1 VAKAKLGEL
10 FVKDR
15 SLTVPF
21 SGFALKRF
29 AVKERTLRRII
40 AVLIGLFILFLA
52 GAILIRIVS
61 DYTVTLEE
69 QRKVAAL
76 HADMAAMNLSQ
87 KFATEMQN
95 QSTPRT
101 PLNDDLQSALAP
113 DAASKQRFFLAT
125 DLSGF
130 ISATYPVNQELLGK
144 RLSALVQNS
153 VTHLN
158 HADRAKMTEMVLSDG
173 RKAFVTTRDLTPH
186 PGVLA
191 VIQTRDGMLASW
203 WNQTTTYGSLFI
215 TTSFVLLL
223 IGAAFH
229 WQSERADDADRTL
242 TMATE
247 RLDKALDRGR
257 CGLWDWDIARGHI
270 FWSKSMFDILGLEPR
285 GELLSYGEV
294 SELLHPEDPRM
305 DKIIDKMLRTRLTNI
320 DQEFRMRHKDG
331 HWVWLRARAELA
343 EAPDQEAPHFVGI
356 AIDITEQKL
365 AVKHNME
372 AELRLRDAIENI
384 SEAFVLWDADN
395 KLVMCNSIYQ
405 QFHNLPASVCQ
416 TGTHYDDVA
425 NASTEPLVRQ
435 RVPKAENETDT
446 DTKPEPGNTFEAQ
459 LEDGRWLHISERR
472 TKDGGFVSVGTDV
485 TPIKQH
491 EEQLLKSEKE
501 LMNTVR
507 DLEKIRMELEA
518 QKQRLVEL
526 ADNYQ
531 EAKTRAEAAN
541 RSKSEFLANMSHEL
555 RTPLNAIIGF
565 SEVMENEMFGPIGPE
580 KYTEYARDI
589 HHSGQYLLDVI
600 SDILDMS
607 KIEAGR
613 VHLDIG
619 DCQLDTIIEHALRI
633 VKPRAFEDNISI
645 VEKVKAGIA
654 LQADDRA
661 LKQVLINVLANA
673 VKFTPS
679 GGRVTVSARKV
690 AAGIKIEI
698 IDTGIGISKRDIEKI
713 GRPFEQVENQL
724 TKSRGGSG
732 LGLAISRSLIEL
744 HGGKLAITSVEGE
757 GTTVS
762 ITVPLVTVKLESE
775 AA

>member
-1 VAKAKLGEL
+1 MAKARLGEL

-15 SLTVPF
+15 SLTVPI
-21 SGFALKRF
+21 SSLPWTQL
-29 AVKERTLRRII
+29 AVKERTLRRLITF
-40 AVLIGLFILFLA
+40 LIGVFIMFLA

-61 DYTVTLEE
+61 DYTTTLDE
-69 QRKVAAL
+69 QRKASAL
-76 HADMAAMNLSQ
+76 HADVAAFRLSE
-87 KFATEMQN
+87 KFAREMQN
-95 QSTPRT
+95 SSTPRT
-101 PLNDDLQSALAP
+101 PLEDDLTSALAP
-113 DAASKQRFFLAT
+113 GAADYQRVFLAT
-125 DLSGF
+125 DPAGVV
-130 ISATYPVNQELLGK
+130 AAVYPDKPEFLGK
-144 RLSALVQNS
+144 
-153 VTHLN
+153 
-158 HADRAKMTEMVLSDG
+158 KLSDLLPG
-173 RKAFVTTRDLTPH
+173 DTLRLNLTDRSTMREAILPDGQEGFVTWRPLTPN
-186 PGVLA
+186 PGRLA
-191 VIQTRDGMLASW
+191 VLQSQDAMLEGW
-203 WNQTTTYGSLFI
+203 WGQSRTYGSLFI

-294 SELLHPEDPRM
+294 SELLHPDDPRM
-305 DKIIDKMLRTRLTNI
+305 DKLVDKMLRQNLTSI
-320 DQEFRMRHKDG
+320 DQEFRMRHADG

-343 EAPDQEAPHFVGI
+343 EALNQEAPHFVGI

-365 AVKHNME
+365 AVKQNME

-395 KLVMCNSIYQ
+395 RLVMCNSIYQ
-405 QFHNLPASVCQ
+405 QFHNLPARVCQ
-416 TGTHYDDVA
+416 PGTHYDIVA
-425 NASTEPLVRQ
+425 KTATEPLVRQ
-435 RVPKAENETDT
+435 RVPKAEADT
-446 DTKPEPGNTFEAQ
+446 EEGTTFEAQ

-472 TKDGGFVSVGTDV
+472 TKDGGFVSVGTEV

-491 EEQLLKSEKE
+491 EEALLKSEKE
-501 LMNTVR
+501 LMDTVR
-507 DLEKIRMELEA
+507 DLERSRMELET

-531 EAKTRAEAAN
+531 EQKTRAEAAN

-565 SEVMENEMFGPIGPE
+565 SEVMENEMFGAIGAP
-580 KYTEYARDI
+580 KYIEYARDI
-589 HHSGQYLLDVI
+589 HRSGQFLLEVI

-613 VHLDIG
+613 LSLDKG
-619 DCQLDTIIEHALRI
+619 ECQLDTVIEHALRI
-633 VKPRAFEDNISI
+633 VKPRAYEENITIIEQVSSGLRL
-645 VEKVKAGIA
+645 E
-654 LQADDRA
+654 ADDRA

-679 GGRVTVSARKV
+679 GGKVTLQARQSRS
-690 AAGIKIEI
+690 GIEIKI
-698 IDTGIGISKRDIEKI
+698 IDTGIGISAKDIEKI

-744 HGGKLAITSVEGE
+744 HDGELAISSVQNE
-757 GTTVS
+757 GTE
-762 ITVPLVTVKLESE
+762 VTISLPMSE
-775 AA
+775 VELAEAV

>member
-1 VAKAKLGEL
+1 MAKAKLGEL

-21 SGFALKRF
+21 SALPWKSL
-29 AVKERTLRRII
+29 AVKERTLRRLI
-40 AVLIGLFILFLA
+40 AILIGVFIVFLA
-52 GAILIRIVS
+52 GAILIRIIT
-61 DYTVTLEE
+61 DYTATLSE
-69 QRKVAAL
+69 QRKIAAL
-76 HADMAAMNLSQ
+76 HADLAAVTLSRG
-87 KFATEMQN
+87 FARELQTR
-95 QSTPRT
+95 STPRA
-101 PLNDDLQSALAP
+101 PLNDDLQNALSI
-113 DAASKQRFFLAT
+113 DAIESGRIFLAT
-125 DLSGF
+125 DLAG
-130 ISATYPVNQELLGK
+130 IVVATYPADAGYAGV
-144 RLSALVQNS
+144 RLRTLIDNGRPKV
-153 VTHLN
+153 
-158 HADRAKMTEMVLSDG
+158 DRTADG
-173 RKAFVTTRDLTPH
+173 RMMEIVLPDGRDVFVILRELTPH
-186 PGVLA
+186 PGTLAVLQARDDVLA
-191 VIQTRDGMLASW
+191 GW
-203 WNQTTTYGSLFI
+203 WNQSRTYSSLFI

-229 WQSERADDADRTL
+229 WQSERADDADKTL
-242 TMATE
+242 AMATE

-270 FWSKSMFDILGLEPR
+270 FWSKSMFDMLGLEPR

-294 SELLHPEDPRM
+294 SDLLHPEDPRM
-305 DKIIDKMLRTRLTNI
+305 DKIVDNMLRSGLTNI

-343 EAPDQEAPHFVGI
+343 EAADQEAPHFVGI

-365 AVKHNME
+365 AVKQNRE

-416 TGTHYDDVA
+416 TGAHYDEVA
-425 NASTEPLVRQ
+425 KASTEPLVRL
-435 RVPKAENETDT
+435 RIPKAEDDT
-446 DTKPEPGNTFEAQ
+446 GEGNTFEVQ

-485 TPIKQH
+485 TPIKLH
-491 EEQLLKSEKE
+491 EGQLLTSEKE

-531 EAKTRAEAAN
+531 EEKTRAEAAN

-565 SEVMENEMFGPIGPE
+565 SEVMETEMFGSIGSE
-580 KYTEYARDI
+580 KYLEYARDI
-589 HHSGQYLLDVI
+589 HRSGQYLLDVI

-613 VHLDIG
+613 VSLDVG
-619 DCQLDTIIEHALRI
+619 KCRLDTVIEHALRI
-633 VKPRAFEDNISI
+633 VKPRAFEDDIAI
-645 VEKVKAGIA
+645 VEKVKKG
-654 LQADDRA
+654 LTLKADDRA

-679 GGRVTVSARKV
+679 SGKVTVSAEK
-690 AAGIKIEI
+690 AGKTIKIAI
-698 IDTGIGISKRDIEKI
+698 IDTGIGIAKRDIEKI

-732 LGLAISRSLIEL
+732 LGLAISRSLVEL
-744 HGGKLAITSVEGE
+744 HGGTLDIDSVQGE
-757 GTTVS
+757 GTTVT
-762 ITVPLVTVKLESE
+762 ITLPLVAKKINADAEKEV
-775 AA
+775 A

>member
-1 VAKAKLGEL
+1 MAKAKLGEL

-21 SGFALKRF
+21 SALAWKRF
-29 AVKERTLRRII
+29 AVKERTLRRLIT
-40 AVLIGLFILFLA
+40 VLIGVFIIFLA
-52 GAILIRIVS
+52 SAILIRIVS
-61 DYTVTLEE
+61 DYTASLEE
-69 QRKVAAL
+69 QRRTSAL
-76 HADMAAMNLSQ
+76 HADLAAKNLAQ
-87 KFATEMQN
+87 KFTAEMQN
-95 QSTPRT
+95 KSTPRA
-101 PLNDDLQSALAP
+101 PLNDDLQNALAP
-113 DAASKQRFFLAT
+113 DATGKQRVFLAT
-125 DLSGF
+125 DPSGF
-130 ISATYPVNQELLGK
+130 ISATHPVSEDLLGK
-144 RLSALVQNS
+144 RLSTLIQNGVAGFS
-153 VTHLN
+153 QT
-158 HADRAKMTEMVLSDG
+158 DRSKMTEMILSDG
-173 RKAFVTTRDLTPH
+173 REVFVTTRDLSPH

-191 VIQTRDGMLASW
+191 VIQTRDDMLAGW
-203 WNQTTTYGSLFI
+203 WNQTSTYGSLFI

-331 HWVWLRARAELA
+331 HWIWLRARAELA
-343 EAPDQEAPHFVGI
+343 DAAGQEAPHFVGI

-416 TGTHYDDVA
+416 TGVHYDEVA

-435 RVPKAENETDT
+435 RIPKTGEEIEVET
-446 DTKPEPGNTFEAQ
+446 GNTFEAQ

-619 DCQLDTIIEHALRI
+619 NCQLDTIIEHALRI

-645 VEKVKAGIA
+645 VEKVKAGIT
-654 LQADDRA
+654 LKADDRA

-679 GGRVTVSARKV
+679 GGRVTVAARQT
-690 AAGIKIEI
+690 GDDIKIDI
-698 IDTGIGISKRDIEKI
+698 IDTGIGISKRDIQKI
-713 GRPFEQVENQL
+713 GTPFEQVENQL

-744 HGGKLAITSVEGE
+744 HGGKLNISSAEGE
-757 GTTVS
+757 GTRVS
-762 ITVPLVTVKLESE
+762 IVVPLAAKELATE